1 MVNNH
6 YVKTK
11 DFFIE
16 KYTMRDTMTD
26 MHYHHT
32 NELYYILD
40 GERDYFI
47 DQQFFKANDGDF
59 VMVPHD
65 TMHRTAGKSAT
76 RVLIYFSESFLS
88 KYFSAK
94 PLNFVMSKF
103 KASIFRP
110 PMVMKG
116 FFDSTIAGLLRT
128 YEDKV
133 KNNDKGGDEVIASYL
148 FSLLFTIATA
158 DNYYIEHAYPD
169 ERISQIIKYINEN
182 YSQIDNIE
190 EIASKFYISKFYLC
204 KIFSE
209 NLGTSLVSY
218 LNMIRIRSAC
228 QMIREGNERMVDIA
242 LRCGFNSSSYFCK
255 VFKKEM
261 GITPREFIRQNKLN
275 SI

>member
-1 MVNNH
+1 MNSH

-11 DFFIE
+11 DFYIE
-16 KYTMRDTMTD
+16 KYNMRESMTD
-26 MHYHHT
+26 MHYHRT
-32 NELYYILD
+32 NELYYIVS

-47 DQQFFKANDGDF
+47 EQQFFKAADGDF
-59 VMVPHD
+59 VMVPRD
-65 TMHRTAGKSAT
+65 LMHKTAGKGAT
-76 RVLIYFSESFLS
+76 RILIYFSDSFLL
-88 KYFSAK
+88 KFFSAK
-94 PLNFVMSKF
+94 TVEFVMSKY

-110 PMVMKG
+110 PMMMRG
-116 FFDSTIAGLLRT
+116 YLDSTVASLLHL
-128 YEDKV
+128 YEEKMKNGDKNV
-133 KNNDKGGDEVIASYL
+133 DEVIASYL
-148 FSLLFTIATA
+148 FAILFTIATA

-209 NLGTSLVSY
+209 NLNTSIVSY
-218 LNMIRIRSAC
+218 LNMVKIHSAC
-228 QMIREGNERMVDIA
+228 QMIRDGNERMVDIA

>member
-1 MVNNH
+1 MANSH

-11 DFFIE
+11 DFYIE
-16 KYTMRDTMTD
+16 KYNMKETMTD
-26 MHYHHT
+26 MHYHRT
-32 NELYYILD
+32 NELYYIVS

-47 DQQFFKANDGDF
+47 EQQFFKAADGDF
-59 VMVPHD
+59 VMVPRD
-65 TMHRTAGKSAT
+65 LMHKTAGKGAT
-76 RVLIYFSESFLS
+76 RILVYFSNSFLLKYFSE
-88 KYFSAK
+88 KAVE
-94 PLNFVMSKF
+94 FVMSKF

-110 PMVMKG
+110 PMVMRSYL
-116 FFDSTIAGLLRT
+116 DNTVASLLRI
-128 YEDKV
+128 YEERSKDGE
-133 KNNDKGGDEVIASYL
+133 KGGDEVLASYL
-148 FSLLFTIATA
+148 FTILFTIATA

-209 NLGTSLVSY
+209 NLNTSIVSY
-218 LNMIRIRSAC
+218 LNMVKIHSAC
-228 QMIREGNERMVDIA
+228 QMIRDGNERMVDIA